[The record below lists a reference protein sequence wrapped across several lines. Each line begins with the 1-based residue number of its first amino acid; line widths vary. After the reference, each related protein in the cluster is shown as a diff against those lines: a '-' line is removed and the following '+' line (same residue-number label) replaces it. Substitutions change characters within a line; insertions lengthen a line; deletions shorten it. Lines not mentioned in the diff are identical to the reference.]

1 MDKSQK
7 TLCLKKEKSNTKEN
21 LSYNSFYMKC
31 KTNWWWQKSGS
42 GCLGSREE
50 KEPEGAQSSFRRE
63 WKCSL
68 SGLGSICVDVVNYQN
83 LLNQQY
89 KIYAHYSVLIMLIKT
104 YLQKWLPKHQM
115 KPFRKIISEFWLKDH
130 DSKINL
136 IFVN

>member
-7 TLCLKKEKSNTKEN
+7 TCLKEKSNTKEN
-21 LSYNSFYMKC
+21 LSYNSIYMKC

-42 GCLGSREE
+42 GCLGSWEE
-50 KEPEGAQSSFRRE
+50 KEPEGTQSSFLRE

-68 SGLGSICVDVVNYQN
+68 SGLGPICVDVVNYQN

-104 YLQKWLPKHQM
+104 FAEM
-115 KPFRKIISEFWLKDH
+115 KSSVEVSRSSYQLTGNTK
-130 DSKINL
+130 NRGTC
-136 IFVN
+136 